1 MKQGKVAEKRVHKGW
16 DNRKRKKSKLQEEE
30 KSERRSEVKERKRR
44 YVKDEMG
51 LGENEMKRK
60 MRKKSRNRCWCC
72 GDDGWRNTYV
82 LVCEDGTCIVI
93 LTHIL
98 FYGVLLN

>member
-1 MKQGKVAEKRVHKGW
+1 MMKQGKVAEKRVHIGW

-44 YVKDEMG
+44 YVKDETR

-60 MRKKSRNRCWCC
+60 MRKKSRNRCWCY
-72 GDDGWRNTYV
+72 GDDGCDYD
-82 LVCEDGTCIVI
+82 EDTKEQRQG
-93 LTHIL
+93 
-98 FYGVLLN
+98 GVTRRRIW